1 MSSKFLSIAGA
12 VLLIHAAY
20 SCMTYRE
27 LVQELQES
35 GAVNVPDP
43 ETPPFDVLL
52 EVTIGFLALLMGE
65 FVREGSMLRPIQSYQ
80 NMRPLAAP
88 VYKTREFDI
97 YTTRAKGLY

>member
-1 MSSKFLSIAGA
+1 MSSQLLSITGA

-35 GAVNVPDP
+35 GASNVPDP
-43 ETPPFDVLL
+43 ETPPLDVLV
-52 EVTIGFLALLMGE
+52 EVAIGFLALLVAE
-65 FVREGSMLRPIQSYQ
+65 FTRQGSMLRPIQSYQ
-80 NMRPLAAP
+80 NKFPLAAP

-97 YTTRAKGLY
+97 YTTRGKGL